1 MLRPGKIHGLDAIG
15 DGGGAPARRGMET
28 RMFYKDERLAV
39 LIDGANVYAAS
50 RLLGFEVDFRL
61 LREEFSRRGK
71 LVRIGYYNSVTEGEE
86 FTPLR
91 PLLDWLDYNGFRVVT
106 RPTREIVETTGRRRL
121 KGNLEVHIAVDAM
134 EIAERVDHMVLF
146 AGDGDFRTLIAALQR
161 RGVRVTVIS
170 TIRTQPAMVSDELRR
185 QADAFVELAELQ
197 GLISRPVRDAGE
209 GAMPDMARAPA

>member
-1 MLRPGKIHGLDAIG
+1 
-15 DGGGAPARRGMET
+15 
-28 RMFYKDERLAV
+28 MFYKDERLAV
-39 LIDGANVYAAS
+39 LIDGANLYAAS
-50 RLLGFEVDFRL
+50 RLLGFEVDFKL
-61 LREEFSRRGK
+61 LRQEFSRRGK
-71 LVRIGYYNSVTEGEE
+71 LVRIGYYNSVTEGDD

-106 RPTREIVETTGRRRL
+106 RPTREVVEASGRRRV

-134 EIAERVDHMVLF
+134 EIADRVDHMVLF

-170 TIRTQPAMVSDELRR
+170 TIRTQPALVSDDLRR

-197 GLISRPVRDAGE
+197 GLISRPARVSADTAAPETAG
-209 GAMPDMARAPA
+209 ATA